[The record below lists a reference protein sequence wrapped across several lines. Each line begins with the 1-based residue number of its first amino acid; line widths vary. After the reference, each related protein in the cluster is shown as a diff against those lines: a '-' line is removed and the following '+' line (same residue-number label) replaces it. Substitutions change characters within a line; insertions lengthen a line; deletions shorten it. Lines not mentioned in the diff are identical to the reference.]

1 MIANKKILHL
11 KNRTKLKGSYKN
23 KYPLVYDSGATVTVV
38 NDITLLSE
46 VKDSNIEVT
55 TAEGETSYAQAE
67 GTLLITV
74 NGLDIKLKEVLYI
87 PEIKLNLISIK
98 QFEDLGFS
106 ILISDYHMFVLHNAH
121 APIVVAKYC
130 KKDDLYSGP
139 VSGKYLMNKD
149 SKQSKILTDAMAKLD
164 ISNTTPAKPSMEK
177 KLVGED
183 LVTTLKGRESK
194 LKLNYIGIHN
204 IPQEVA
210 DKYMVQDLYYY
221 HLLINHL
228 SLEKLELLKK
238 TGKINPVGSK
248 TAESAILN
256 CPLCAAA
263 HGKLASRNKH
273 PQTSVVRSL
282 QRLHIDTVGP
292 FCTTVL
298 KKYISTVIDQFS
310 SYTEIIVS
318 DVKGIKTRIMEKLKI
333 WNNRFNHRITSVR
346 SDNAAELPN
355 KDDLEPMGIEHHVIP
370 NGTPA
375 LNGVAESTNRPI
387 ISNIY
392 KTVLNFDANI
402 LFLFD
407 YIAEYL
413 VHIRNHTVAKN
424 QTQTPFERYY
434 NLSSYKITYV
444 QFGVDVAIKLTS
456 YQEAATL
463 KLPFAKEKSFPMVV
477 YGAFIG
483 YTQDS
488 TTFKVLV
495 STKGYPV
502 IVTGNIKIL
511 ASMSVIND
519 YTQYM
524 KQNSKIKFTD
534 TYLSPLINFP
544 LDQHRQENTDLDEI
558 NDMTSTT
565 SFDNI
570 NDAFLD
576 EPPHDSRPVELI
588 VPDNTDLG
596 HSNLGINK
604 IDQPP
609 SSEVVKST
617 TRTLHQPLI
626 SGEGNPPESLLS
638 NDVRGKTLSDDYDS
652 VPQTTILGV
661 ADDQRD
667 MVTTNAITDS
677 IVGVDLHTNLSN
689 PPQPQIT
696 SSGEKEINEEE
707 VNDALVEAQ
716 QMNSHIV
723 VENESTIPDDDE
735 YQTANENNY
744 ITDTDTE
751 SESEHE
757 ENLPPDES
765 NTNGPSQIA
774 VESVE
779 SNKTFE
785 NYHNRSESIEPKIN
799 KELSPDFNQTLE
811 DINESMNHIN
821 EENLDEFDKSI
832 MDDQNLDDAIESL
845 HNELVINNNK
855 IDYVEDLVNKRKRD
869 NHLLPANKYI
879 KNNYKTPG
887 IIVSQNKSQA
897 QILDELKPPK
907 DKYSNAPFKSKRGK
921 KGFKP
926 PYVTRS
932 GRKVQAPARYLN
944 AIINK
949 IDYNDPNWRRSMDE
963 EIEKFKLKN
972 VFEVVKIPPGV
983 KPITTRWV
991 HTYKEKDLKNK
1002 SFKSRCVV
1010 HGQKMVEDTHYNP
1023 YKISSPVVDLVSI
1036 RLLTIIAVE
1045 KGLSMHLLDISSAYL
1060 NADLEDNREIFIY
1073 PPKCYE
1079 VGKNHCWKL
1088 NKSLYGM
1095 RQSGYNWYNH
1105 FRRILINNGM
1115 TQTLH
1120 NDGIFAK
1127 QFENGDVLYLTIYV
1141 DDVFII
1147 GNTAKV
1153 IEDFVTMLEN
1163 HFELTYFGETTEYLG
1178 INFNRNGDTFTL
1190 DQKPFLEKLVDNFN
1204 ILDSYGKNIPVIPN
1218 DINVVRKLRK
1228 SDEINDFIKIERPH
1242 HLINAIT
1249 KTTYIEPDDD
1259 EKRIPDFESP
1269 PQAELLDAKG
1279 IKLYQSA
1286 VGLLLW
1292 ATMNTRPD
1300 LSFIV
1305 NVLGSKCSNPDTN
1318 DWKKLIYC
1326 LRYVKNH
1333 LDFKLEYKKGRLLK
1347 LEQDFII
1354 EVFSD
1359 ASFAPELD
1367 RRSITGMAIYVN
1379 GNLVNWA
1386 TKRQKIITH
1395 SSAACEML
1403 ALNYSVLKAFD
1414 LRNTIRDIGLKVK
1427 NIHIHED
1434 NKAVITILQND
1445 NFHPHRPIDIC
1456 YKFLR
1461 QKLNDG
1467 YFSISYVESKDN
1479 LADSFTKPLGMRKLN
1494 EHTRRIIKREDYDGE
1509 TTLIVDVRKI
1519 KEIKQNNETNHHME
1533 F

>member
-1 MIANKKILHL
+1 MTANKKILHL

-149 SKQSKILTDAMAKLD
+149 SKQSKILTEAMAKLD
-164 ISNTTPAKPSMEK
+164 ISNTTPANPSMEK

-183 LVTTLKGRESK
+183 LVTSLKGRESK

-544 LDQHRQENTDLDEI
+544 LDQPRQENTDLDEI

-879 KNNYKTPG
+879 
-887 IIVSQNKSQA
+887 
-897 QILDELKPPK
+897 
-907 DKYSNAPFKSKRGK
+907 
-921 KGFKP
+921 
-926 PYVTRS
+926 
-932 GRKVQAPARYLN
+932 
-944 AIINK
+944 
-949 IDYNDPNWRRSMDE
+949 
-963 EIEKFKLKN
+963 
-972 VFEVVKIPPGV
+972 
-983 KPITTRWV
+983 
-991 HTYKEKDLKNK
+991 KNK